1 MEGRGKIMKFAT
13 YFTMNEDEAA
23 IYAREKLKD
32 IFGENSRLSCKEI
45 GDGNLNYIFRI
56 VDEISGRSI
65 IIKQSGPVARI
76 SDEFKLSPDRNRIE
90 YEILKLEEKLAPG
103 LVPKVYVYDPIMNC
117 TVMDDLSDHQI
128 MRKALMEFKI
138 FPRFAQDISDFM
150 VNTLL
155 LTTDVVLEHKNKK
168 EMVKN
173 FINPQLCEIT
183 EDLVYTEPFSDVNR
197 RNDVFEPNRAW
208 VKEHIY
214 DSLPLRLETAKLKFE
229 FMNHAQALV
238 HGDLH
243 TGSVFVN
250 ETSTKVIDPEFA
262 FFGPIGYDVG
272 NVIANLIFAW
282 VHSDAHQQF
291 DHKRWLEETIIET
304 VDLFIEKF
312 NRTWDIHVSEFT
324 AKTLGFKEYYLSSVL
339 RDTAGVCG
347 LELCRRIIG
356 LAHVKDITSLVGEM
370 RVRAERICLIG
381 AKDFILKRDQYICGA
396 DFLETMKIAMA
407 GYGVNVHE

>member
-1 MEGRGKIMKFAT
+1 MEVRGKIMKFTT

-23 IYAREKLKD
+23 IYASEKLKD

>member
-1 MEGRGKIMKFAT
+1 MEGRGKIMKFTT

-381 AKDFILKRDQYICGA
+381 AKDFILKRDQFICGA